1 MQASRAFVSLKRIGE
16 ILNAEPA
23 MTYQEGPLEELS
35 GDLVFDNVSFT
46 YPKDS
51 EPSLKNVSFEAKS
64 GQMIGIVGVTGAGK
78 STLAQLIPRLFDPQE
93 GKITIGGRDLKEVSQ
108 ETLKD
113 TVSIV

>member
-1 MQASRAFVSLKRIGE
+1 VETEPEVIGNIASFMTYMMQLMFAIVMVSFIGMQASRAFVSLKRIGE

-51 EPSLKNVSFEAKS
+51 EPSLKNVSFE
-64 GQMIGIVGVTGAGK
+64 
-78 STLAQLIPRLFDPQE
+78 
-93 GKITIGGRDLKEVSQ
+93 
-108 ETLKD
+108 
-113 TVSIV
+113 